1 MSHPPLVVVT
11 GPTGVGKS
19 ALGVELAIRLGGEV
33 ISADAFAV
41 YRGMDIG
48 TDKPA
53 ASARARVPHHLVDV
67 ADPRECYSAG
77 RFVREAERA
86 IEDVRRRG
94 GRPLLVGGTMFYVRA
109 LRYGLF
115 PEPPKDPVLRAQ
127 LESEWE
133 RDPAAVRARLEALD
147 PVAAR
152 RSAPGDRQR
161 TLRAL
166 EVCLVAG
173 TPMSQLWAASAGHAQ
188 RHAALMIALIRPR
201 EELRARI
208 RARVERMFSAGLV
221 EEVQRLLDEGVPPG
235 AHAFKAIG
243 YRQAL
248 GVVRGTWS
256 VAEAREAT
264 VVATGRLAKRQ
275 MTWLRSEPEVEW
287 LDASSPTL
295 LDDALRRLEACGE

>member
-1 MSHPPLVVVT
+1 VSHPPLVVVT

-19 ALGVELAIRLGGEV
+19 ALGVELAARLGGEV
-33 ISADAFAV
+33 VSADAFAV
-41 YRGMDIG
+41 YRGLDIG
-48 TDKPA
+48 TDKPDA
-53 ASARARVPHHLVDV
+53 GARARVPHHLIDV

-77 RFVREAERA
+77 RFVRDAEKIIKD
-86 IEDVRRRG
+86 IEGRG
-94 GRPLLVGGTMFYVRA
+94 RRPLLVGGTMFYLRA

-115 PEPPKDPVLRAQ
+115 PEPPKDLALRAQ
-127 LESEWE
+127 LEAEWE

-147 PVAAR
+147 GEAAR
-152 RSAPGDRQR
+152 RIAPGDRQR

-173 TPMSQLWAASAGHAQ
+173 KPISQLWAASAGRAPG
-188 RHAALMIALIRPR
+188 HAAVMMALTRPR

-208 RARVERMFSAGLV
+208 RVRVERMFSAGLV
-221 EEVQRLLDEGVPPG
+221 EEVQRLLNDGVPPG

-248 GVVRGTWS
+248 GVVLGAWS

-264 VVATGRLAKRQ
+264 EVATGRLAKRQ
-275 MTWLRSEPEVEW
+275 LTWLRSEPEVVW
-287 LDASSPTL
+287 LHASSPTL
-295 LDDALRRLEACGE
+295 LDDALRRLEACSE